1 MKFTG
6 TPSCSFSDDLLS
18 YLYEEISPAQ
28 SRSFETHLESCAT
41 CRSEFS
47 EFTSVRDAVGL
58 WRDEILVVAPSMRLT
73 AALPAQR
80 VPMELASKRSAVAA
94 FREFFSLSPLWL
106 RYATA
111 FAAFAIFALFAFS
124 VWKVS
129 NPERVIVREVAKSAP
144 SPVEEKQATL
154 VKEDVP
160 LQGVDRIAKPDG
172 EDSKSIGS
180 VYGQMLE
187 SHSAV
192 IRRRG
197 SQRVRE
203 PRQRYN
209 ASEYAV
215 LNEVKNQQLLSD
227 LGLVSSREEEMA
239 PRLSDLIV
247 EPESN
252 N

>member
-28 SRSFETHLESCAT
+28 SRSFETHLESCVT

-58 WRDEILVVAPSMRLT
+58 WRDEILAVAPSSRLT
-73 AALPAQR
+73 AAVPAPPF
-80 VPMELASKRSAVAA
+80 PMELASKRSAGAA

-111 FAAFAIFALFAFS
+111 FAAFAIFALFLFS
-124 VWKVS
+124 IWRVS
-129 NPERVIVREVAKSAP
+129 NPNRVIVREIAKSTP
-144 SPVEEKQATL
+144 SPVEEIQSTI
-154 VKEDVP
+154 DTQNVP
-160 LQGVDRIAKPDG
+160 LQSVDRIAKPDG
-172 EDSKSIGS
+172 RDDKSIVS
-180 VYGQMLE
+180 VFRQTPKN
-187 SHSAV
+187 HSAV
-192 IRRRG
+192 IRRHSSPG
-197 SQRVRE
+197 VQR
-203 PRQRYN
+203 PRQQYN
-209 ASEYAV
+209 ANEYAI
-215 LNEVKNQQLLSD
+215 LNAARKRQILSD
-227 LGLVSSREEEMA
+227 LGLVSSSEEEMA
-239 PRLSDLIV
+239 PQLSDLIV